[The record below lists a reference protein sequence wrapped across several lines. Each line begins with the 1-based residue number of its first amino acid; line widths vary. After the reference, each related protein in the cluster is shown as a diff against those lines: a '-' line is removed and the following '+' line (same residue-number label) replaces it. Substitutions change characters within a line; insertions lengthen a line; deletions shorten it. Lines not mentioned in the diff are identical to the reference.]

1 MNKSILL
8 IFILS
13 IGFYSSSLAQEA
25 EQPAKK
31 VDKPVRSP
39 FESSMLIDNQTN
51 VIPVKNTLEMQIQH
65 RFGPMDNGF
74 KDLFGIYAPGAN
86 IRIGFNY
93 SIIDRL
99 MIGYGLTKKN
109 MYSDFQAKYALLRQ
123 TRSGRIPVAVTLYGN
138 MAIDSRD
145 KEVFGVNYS
154 FTNRLSYFGQVIVGR
169 KFAEWLSVQVHGSYT
184 HYNSVEK
191 DTDHDKIGVGVNGR
205 VKFSPQSSIL
215 FQYDHPFSVQG
226 NSESKPNLGIGYE
239 VSTST
244 HAFQIYV
251 GTAQGIIPQ
260 DNYMYNLNDF
270 TKGEMMFGFTIT
282 RLWSF

>member
-13 IGFYSSSLAQEA
+13 ICFYSSSLAQET

-51 VIPVKNTLEMQIQH
+51 IIPVKNTLEMQIQH

-109 MYSDFQAKYALLRQ
+109 MYSDFQAKYALLQQ

-184 HYNSVEK
+184 HYNSVEV